1 MYLKL
6 NPSKFELIFF
16 NNTRSTITF
25 PSLRLSSIDSFSL
38 DPSPVIRSLGFLF
51 ESNLSLTHQIS
62 SVTKSCFFHLRR
74 IKQLLPFLD
83 DPTLQLLVSS
93 LVLSRIDYCNSLYYG
108 LPESTLYPLTKAFN
122 SAARLV
128 SRTSMF
134 CRISPFLVKLHW
146 LPLKYRIIFKICLL
160 MFKIINT
167 PSPSY
172 LTNLISAPK
181 RANLRSSSNRI
192 YLNPI
197 KHTFAKR
204 SFSFCGP
211 YLWSRLPSSLSTL
224 GSLTAFRRDLKTHL
238 FRCFVAERL

>member
-1 MYLKL
+1 MFI
-6 NPSKFELIFF
+6 N
-16 NNTRSTITF
+16 
-25 PSLRLSSIDSFSL
+25 
-38 DPSPVIRSLGFLF
+38 V
-51 ESNLSLTHQIS
+51 
-62 SVTKSCFFHLRR
+62 
-74 IKQLLPFLD
+74 
-83 DPTLQLLVSS
+83 
-93 LVLSRIDYCNSLYYG
+93 
-108 LPESTLYPLTKAFN
+108 N

-238 FRCFVAERL
+238 FRCFVAERLWAKEKALYKLIDWVTVVWPTSLTTAHCRGTGPSLSPPAGSQAYDQPHWLELLPPAISYCRDGRVWTIRSKRTNH